1 MLFESEMRSLLRSK
15 LHLATITEANP
26 DYIGS
31 ITIDSAL
38 LEAVDLWPGE
48 KVLVVNQTTGVR
60 LETYVISGAADSGAI
75 EINGAA
81 AHLVSSGE
89 KVIIMGFELATKPI
103 IPKVVLLDGQN
114 RIERFLTETAGT
126 TLDMV

>member
-1 MLFESEMRSLLRSK
+1 MRALLRSK
-15 LHLATITEANP
+15 LHLATITVANP
-26 DYIGS
+26 DYVGS
-31 ITIDSAL
+31 ITIDSSL

-60 LETYVISGAADSGAI
+60 LETYVIKGDAGSGSI

-81 AHLVSSGE
+81 AHLVNPGE

-103 IPKVVLLDGQN
+103 IAKVILLDENN
-114 RIERFLTETAGT
+114 RIERFLTEEASATV
-126 TLDMV
+126 DMV

>member
-1 MLFESEMRSLLRSK
+1 MRSLLRSK
-15 LHLATITEANP
+15 LHLATITEANL
-26 DYIGS
+26 DYVGS
-31 ITIDSAL
+31 VTIDSAL

-48 KVLVVNQTTGVR
+48 KVLIVNQTTGVR
-60 LETYVISGAADSGAI
+60 LETYVIKGEAGSGAI

-81 AHLVSSGE
+81 AHLVNPGE

-103 IPKVVLLDGQN
+103 VPKVILLDEQN
-114 RIERFLTETAGT
+114 RIERFLTEQPAT

>member
-1 MLFESEMRSLLRSK
+1 MPFYFKMRSLLRSK

-31 ITIDSAL
+31 ITIDSTL
-38 LEAVDLWPGE
+38 LKAVDLWPGE

-60 LETYVISGAADSGAI
+60 LETYVISGAADSGVV

-81 AHLVSSGE
+81 AHLVSPGE
-89 KVIIMGFELATKPI
+89 KVIVMGFELVTKPI
-103 IPKVVLLDGQN
+103 VAKVVLLDGQN
-114 RIERFLTETAGT
+114 RIERFLTEKASA

>member
-1 MLFESEMRSLLRSK
+1 MLFYSEMRSLLRSK

-31 ITIDSAL
+31 ITIDSTL

-60 LETYVISGAADSGAI
+60 LETYVIRGAAGSGVI

-81 AHLVSSGE
+81 AHLVSRGE
-89 KVIIMGFELATKPI
+89 KVIIMGFELATKPL
-103 IPKVVLLDGQN
+103 IPKVALLDEKN
-114 RIERFLTETAGT
+114 RIERFLTEEAGV

>member
-1 MLFESEMRSLLRSK
+1 MRSLLRSK

-26 DYIGS
+26 DYVGS
-31 ITIDSAL
+31 ITIDSSL
-38 LEAVDLWPGE
+38 IEAVDLWPGE

-60 LETYVISGAADSGAI
+60 LETYVIKGDAGSGAI

-81 AHLVSSGE
+81 AHLVNPGE

-103 IPKVVLLDGQN
+103 IPKVVLLDSDN
-114 RIERFLTETAGT
+114 RIERFLTEEASATI
-126 TLDMV
+126 DMV

>member
-1 MLFESEMRSLLRSK
+1 MRSLLRSK
-15 LHLATITEANP
+15 LHLATITVANP

-31 ITIDSAL
+31 ITIDSSL

-60 LETYVISGAADSGAI
+60 LETYVIKGDAGSGSI

-81 AHLVSSGE
+81 AHLVNPGE

-103 IPKVVLLDGQN
+103 IAKVILLDENN
-114 RIERFLTETAGT
+114 RIERFLTEEASATV
-126 TLDMV
+126 DMV

>member
-1 MLFESEMRSLLRSK
+1 MRSLLRSK

-31 ITIDSAL
+31 ITIDSTL

-60 LETYVISGAADSGAI
+60 LETYVIRGAADSGVV

-81 AHLVSSGE
+81 AHLVSPGE

-103 IPKVVLLDGQN
+103 VPKVVLLDEKN
-114 RIERFLTETAGT
+114 RIERFLTEEAGV

>member
-1 MLFESEMRSLLRSK
+1 MPFYFEMRSLLRSK

-38 LEAVDLWPGE
+38 LEAVGLWPGE

-60 LETYVISGAADSGAI
+60 FETYVIKGAADSGAI

-81 AHLVSSGE
+81 AHLVNPGE

-103 IPKVVLLDGQN
+103 VPKVVLLDGQN
-114 RIERFLTETAGT
+114 RIERFLTEEAGA
-126 TLDMV
+126 TLDRV

>member
-1 MLFESEMRSLLRSK
+1 M
-15 LHLATITEANP
+15 ATITVANP
-26 DYIGS
+26 DYVGS
-31 ITIDSAL
+31 ITIDSSL

-60 LETYVISGAADSGAI
+60 LETYVIKGDAGSGSI

-81 AHLVSSGE
+81 AHLVNPGE

-103 IPKVVLLDGQN
+103 IAKVILLDENN
-114 RIERFLTETAGT
+114 RIERFLTEEASATV
-126 TLDMV
+126 DMV